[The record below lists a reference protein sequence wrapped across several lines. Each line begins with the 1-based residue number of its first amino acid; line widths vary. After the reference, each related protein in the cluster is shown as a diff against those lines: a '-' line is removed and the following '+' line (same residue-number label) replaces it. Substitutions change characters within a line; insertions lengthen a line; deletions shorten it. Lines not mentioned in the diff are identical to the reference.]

1 MPTEKKRQEVAELA
15 DRFQRSTIVISTDF
29 RGLPVNEMT
38 ELRKRLS
45 EQSIEY
51 RVVKN
56 RLAAL
61 AAKDAG
67 KESLTEVLE
76 NSTGLAIGYEDP
88 LIVAK
93 ILDEYV
99 KSTRSRLIVRSALM
113 DGVIY
118 NAAQVGALASLPSKE
133 ELLSRLLGQLQAPI
147 TQLASV
153 LNGTIQG
160 LAVVLQRRSEQLGS

>member
-1 MPTEKKRQEVAELA
+1 MGFHWLPRDPAFAALLGIQARHRAEA
-15 DRFQRSTIVISTDF
+15 EER
-29 RGLPVNEMT
+29 N
-38 ELRKRLS
+38 
-45 EQSIEY
+45 
-51 RVVKN
+51 
-56 RLAAL
+56 AL